1 MRGSRGS
8 ARPRGARSASSASGR
23 FRRVGLAC
31 KCSSKAALSLAGA
44 LHAALERRGLAVRLD
59 SDTASALG
67 RSDGLPRERLAK
79 AVDLVLVVGGD
90 GTLLSVARSAP
101 TSTPVLGINVGV
113 LGFLAGLSRPEALT
127 RLDEVLA
134 GGFREDRRRRLD
146 VSVTGVPRRTRFRA
160 LNDAVLNKEA
170 LARISTFSIE
180 LDGRSVTE
188 FRADGV
194 IVSTPTGSTAYNLSA
209 GGPILHPQ
217 LPAVVITPICPHTL
231 SQRPLVVPA
240 ETVIGLKILD
250 PQRRAG
256 GVYLTLDGQEGLPIG
271 PESAIEIRPGASP
284 VTLLRPPERDHFRTL
299 AEKLNWGI

>member
-1 MRGSRGS
+1 MKGSRKS
-8 ARPRGARSASSASGR
+8 ARPAPTR

-31 KCSSKAALSLAGA
+31 KCTSKAALTLARA
-44 LHAALERRGLAVRLD
+44 LDAALEKRGLEVLFD
-59 SDTASALG
+59 SESAAALG
-67 RSDGLPRERLAK
+67 HSGGLPRERLAR
-79 AVDLVLVVGGD
+79 ASDLVIVVGGD
-90 GTLLSVARSAP
+90 GTLLSIARSAP

-113 LGFLAGLSRPEALT
+113 LGFLAGLSRSEALS

-134 GGFREDRRRRLD
+134 GEFREDRRLRLS
-146 VSVTGVPRRTRFRA
+146 VAVTGGPRPARFQA

-170 LARISTFSIE
+170 LARISMFRVE
-180 LDGRSVTE
+180 LDSRPVVE

-240 ETVIGLKILD
+240 ETVIGLRILD
-250 PQRRAG
+250 PPTTSG
-256 GVYLTLDGQEGLPIG
+256 GVYLTLDGQEGLPIR
-271 PESAIEIRPGASP
+271 PEFAVEIRPASSA
-284 VTLLRPPERDHFRTL
+284 VTLLRPPEADHFRKL
-299 AEKLNWGI
+299 AEKLNWGT